1 MMRIL
6 GIDPGA
12 SGAIALLDTE
22 QNVLTVVD
30 MPVVEVRRGSRNVR
44 HVSAQALSLVVDA
57 LQPIDHAVVERV
69 HSMPGQGV
77 ASTFAFGR
85 AFGVCEGVLAGANV
99 RYTDVAPATWMR
111 AMYLTGGKDS
121 ARHMAMQLFP
131 DNAER
136 FARKKDDGRADA
148 TLLAV
153 YGSRVVA

>member
-1 MMRIL
+1 MRVL

-22 QNVLTVVD
+22 QNTIAVID
-30 MPVVEVRRGSRNVR
+30 MPCVDIRRGTRNVR
-44 HVSAQALSLVVDA
+44 HVSAQALSLVVAA

-77 ASTFAFGR
+77 SSTFAFGR
-85 AFGVCEGVLAGANV
+85 AFGVCEGVLAGAGV

-111 AMYLTGGKDS
+111 ALRLTGGKDA

-131 DNAER
+131 AEAER
-136 FARKKDDGRADA
+136 FSRKKDDGRADA

-153 YGSRVVA
+153 YGARVIA

>member
-1 MMRIL
+1 MRIL

-12 SGAIALLDTE
+12 SGAVALLDT
-22 QNVLTVVD
+22 QHNTLTVID
-30 MPVVEVRRGSRNVR
+30 MPCVEVRRGTRNVR
-44 HVSAQALSLVVDA
+44 HVSAQALSLIVEAV
-57 LQPIDHAVVERV
+57 QPIDHAMVERV

-85 AFGVCEGVLAGANV
+85 AFGACEGVLAGAGV
-99 RYTDVAPATWMR
+99 RYTDVPPATWMR
-111 AMYLTGGKDS
+111 ALRLTGGKDG

-131 DNAER
+131 AEAAR
-136 FARKKDDGRADA
+136 FTRKKDDGRADA

>member
-1 MMRIL
+1 MRIL

-22 QNVLTVVD
+22 QNTLFVVD
-30 MPVVEVRRGSRNVR
+30 MPCVDVRRGTRTVR
-44 HVSAQALSLVVDA
+44 HVSAQALSLAVAAFHPV
-57 LQPIDHAVVERV
+57 DHAIVERV

-85 AFGVCEGVLAGANV
+85 AFGVCEGVLAGAGV

-111 AMYLTGGKDS
+111 LLRLTGGKDA

-131 DNAER
+131 GLAER

-148 TLLAV
+148 ALLAV
-153 YGSRVVA
+153 YGARVVA